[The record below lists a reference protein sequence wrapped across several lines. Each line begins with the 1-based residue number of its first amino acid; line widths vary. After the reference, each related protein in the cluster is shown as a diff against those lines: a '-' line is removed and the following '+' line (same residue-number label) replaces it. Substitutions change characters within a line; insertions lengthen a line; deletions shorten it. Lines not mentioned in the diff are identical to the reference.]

1 MIGWWIIQSHQARGI
16 YSQRSNNKLV
26 VHWMSVFST
35 VEPRFTDTRL
45 IRTPCV
51 YARKFRLSRRKAHIV
66 SLKLTRLIWTLVNTA
81 KTRTFSNWH
90 VSTTP
95 LYVASHAGKIKQLFL
110 VKVSALVFVSI
121 KQYAR
126 DVFWESAKNRHPD
139 NVRHIVALL
148 IYSIFSNSMR
158 SRKHFLPDNLKVI
171 TIVWTSVIF

>member
-1 MIGWWIIQSHQARGI
+1 MIGWWIIQSHWARGI

-81 KTRTFSNWH
+81 KTRTFSN
-90 VSTTP
+90 
-95 LYVASHAGKIKQLFL
+95 
-110 VKVSALVFVSI
+110 
-121 KQYAR
+121 
-126 DVFWESAKNRHPD
+126 
-139 NVRHIVALL
+139 
-148 IYSIFSNSMR
+148 
-158 SRKHFLPDNLKVI
+158 
-171 TIVWTSVIF
+171 